1 MSPLLPPDSKI
12 WQTRKRD
19 EKSQARKN
27 GGEQE
32 KEKETKYVVCHS
44 TQLKKLIHRIEKEE
58 ITIIFYALLYYA
70 LANS

>member
-32 KEKETKYVVCHS
+32 KENETKYVVCHS
-44 TQLKKLIHRIEKEE
+44 TQLKKINTSYREGRTNHYFLRFVVLCI
-58 ITIIFYALLYYA
+58 
-70 LANS
+70 S